1 MQKCQVYRKSALK
14 ESSGQTCSPFNTW
27 LQGGAIKSQRPASNI
42 EASEGSTWGPTF
54 PGHQEVKRPL
64 GAQNLSSQAP
74 EARES
79 RGGPRAPP
87 SGPRSGLQ
95 AGPPHT
101 RRAAPPPRPS
111 PFPSREAQGPT
122 RPLRPQNGCRQLR
135 HVTPLCL
142 SGSRTP

>member
-1 MQKCQVYRKSALK
+1 MQKCQVHRKSALEK
-14 ESSGQTCSPFNTW
+14 SSGQTCSPFNTS
-27 LQGGAIKSQRPASNI
+27 LQGGVIKSQRPAIDTKAPKAPHGAPPS
-42 EASEGSTWGPTF
+42 S
-54 PGHQEVKRPL
+54 HQEVKRPL
-64 GAQNLSSQAP
+64 GAQNPSSQAP

-111 PFPSREAQGPT
+111 PFPSPEAQGLT
-122 RPLRPQNGCRQLR
+122 RQLRPQNGCRQLR